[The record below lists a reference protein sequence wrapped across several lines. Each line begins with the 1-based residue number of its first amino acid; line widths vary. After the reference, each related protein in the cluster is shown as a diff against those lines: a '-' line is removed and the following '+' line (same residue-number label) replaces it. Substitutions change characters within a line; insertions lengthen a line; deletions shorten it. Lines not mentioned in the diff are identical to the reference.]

1 MRSFVGAVLCLAMG
15 FALPLAAVVGWG
27 LWAEQ
32 REEFERLMNA
42 AASYLTS
49 IGLPPVIGVEVI
61 GPTIVVLSLILIWL
75 IAGSKVERAK
85 WMGIGSSLFAVAV
98 IGLMIV
104 N

>member
-1 MRSFVGAVLCLAMG
+1 MRSFIGAVLCLATG

-42 AASYLTS
+42 AANYLTG
-49 IGLPPVIGVEVI
+49 IGLPPAIGVEII
-61 GPTIVVLSLILIWL
+61 GPVVIVLSFILIWL
-75 IAGSKVERAK
+75 IAGSRVERAK
-85 WMGIGSSLFAVAV
+85 WMGIGSSLFAVVV
-98 IGLMIV
+98 IGLMMA